1 MVDSL
6 FLEILFQ
13 SDWLLVLWR
22 HWTGLLGNRLF
33 KSLEQ
38 YSGVVLAESEV
49 GNVIL
54 LDCLVHRDSPASQRL
69 VCIEDVC
76 VVLTQHETTLLF
88 DFVADSACF
97 RL

>member
-1 MVDSL
+1 VVDSL
-6 FLEILFQ
+6 LLEILFQ
-13 SDWLLVLWR
+13 SDWLVLCR
-22 HWTGLLGNRLF
+22 HWTGLLVNRLF

-76 VVLTQHETTLLF
+76 VVLTQHEILLF
-88 DFVADSACF
+88 DFVADAACF